1 MKKIFVILLSALL
14 LIGFTGCGFNVN
26 NGFNIDDYDDT
37 INNSDRIDVIVDDKR
52 VDMISGHNN
61 MEDFVTAIKLD
72 EWKIKELP
80 DDAKKNAE
88 FVMYKN
94 KTKKAGSK
102 DNSTK
107 FIQVAKIITYKDIN
121 YVTLSIAKMEFDFKI
136 PDDVSDYLNT
146 FI

>member
-1 MKKIFVILLSALL
+1 MKKIFVILLSVLL
-14 LIGFTGCGFNVN
+14 LTGFAGCGFNVN

-37 INNSDRIDVIVDDKR
+37 INNSDRIDVIIDDKR

-61 MEDFVTAIKLD
+61 IEDFVNAVKLD

-80 DDAKKNAE
+80 KDAKKDAE
-88 FVMYKN
+88 FVIYKN
-94 KTKKAGSK
+94 KTKKEGSK

-121 YVTLSIAKMEFDFKI
+121 YVTLSIAKMEFNFKI

>member
-1 MKKIFVILLSALL
+1 MKKIFVILLSVLL
-14 LIGFTGCGFNVN
+14 LIGFTGCGFSVN
-26 NGFNIDDYDDT
+26 NDFNIEDYDDT
-37 INNSDRIDVIVDDKR
+37 INNSDRIDVIVDNKR

-61 MEDFVTAIKLD
+61 MEDFINAIKLD